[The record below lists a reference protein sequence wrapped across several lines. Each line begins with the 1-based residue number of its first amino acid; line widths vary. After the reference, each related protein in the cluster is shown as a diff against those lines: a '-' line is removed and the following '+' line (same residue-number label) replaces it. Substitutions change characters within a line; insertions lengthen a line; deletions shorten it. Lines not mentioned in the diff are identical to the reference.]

1 MIITD
6 TKYNLEN
13 EIVISNIYELNNINI
28 IPDILNIT
36 HINTKEEYKVLLKY
50 LKTIKGKILIINDKD
65 KYLKRIF
72 LRYLDIYRYGNN
84 IYDDIEYI
92 KKKNKIIFKFENK
105 IYEINNTDEK
115 ILGYI
120 IIKSFNNNIGEI
132 LNSLEKTN

>member
-92 KKKNKIIFKFENK
+92 KKKNRIKFKFENK